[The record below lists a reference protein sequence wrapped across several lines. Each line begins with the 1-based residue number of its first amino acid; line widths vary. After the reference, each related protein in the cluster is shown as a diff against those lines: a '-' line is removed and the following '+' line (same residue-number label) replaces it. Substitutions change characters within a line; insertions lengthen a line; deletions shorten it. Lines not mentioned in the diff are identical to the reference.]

1 MANLFKNILD
11 LVKLTEDDD
20 NEDYDDYVS
29 ELEEKERRRA
39 ERQEQ
44 KQALRQEKKT
54 AAPRSTYEERS
65 SSMERT
71 SSKDSL
77 SSFSQAREQSV
88 NSASNINDVRKDRV
102 QRVDKSTTVSKV
114 VPIRNAQKGLEVC
127 IMKPTS
133 FEDSQDIC
141 DMLLSGRAA
150 VINLEGFDVEIAQR
164 VMDFVSGAVY
174 AMNGKL
180 HQISNYIFI
189 ISPDTVDISGDYLD
203 LIRQNGFE
211 VPTLNKDF

>member
-1 MANLFKNILD
+1 MGDSAMANLFKNILD
-11 LVKLTEDDD
+11 SLKLTEDDD
-20 NEDYDDYVS
+20 GEDYDDYVS
-29 ELEEKERRRA
+29 ELEEKERKKN
-39 ERQEQ
+39 ERMEQ
-44 KQALRQEKKT
+44 KQALKQEKRTFASSRTTSDDYQPK
-54 AAPRSTYEERS
+54 SSVS
-65 SSMERT
+65 SSASMSNT
-71 SSKDSL
+71 A
-77 SSFSQAREQSV
+77 SFSDA
-88 NSASNINDVRKDRV
+88 RKDRP
-102 QRVDKSTTVSKV
+102 QRVEKSMPSTPTNNVSKV
-114 VPIRNAQKGLEVC
+114 VPIRNPQKSLEVC

-150 VINLEGFDVEIAQR
+150 VINLEGFDVDIAQR

-180 HQISNYIFI
+180 HQISSYIFI

-211 VPTLNKDF
+211 VPTLSKDF